1 MGAESLS
8 KPLELSG
15 SSGPKEKN
23 TMDDR
28 LLTLQVIFNCPEAG
42 ITQTMAVITGK
53 GVPELQRNTIDALR
67 QIADE
72 SEEDLLV

>member
-1 MGAESLS
+1 
-8 KPLELSG
+8 
-15 SSGPKEKN
+15 
-23 TMDDR
+23 MDDR

-42 ITQTMAVITGK
+42 ITETMAVITGK